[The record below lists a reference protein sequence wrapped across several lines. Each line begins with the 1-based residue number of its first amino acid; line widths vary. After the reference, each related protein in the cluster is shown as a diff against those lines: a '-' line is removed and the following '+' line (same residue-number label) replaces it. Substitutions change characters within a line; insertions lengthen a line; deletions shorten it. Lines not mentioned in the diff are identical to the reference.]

1 MKAIL
6 NRVAVIM
13 LVAGGTVSTVWA
25 EGGSDY
31 LMNFHLRQQ
40 ALASQRAEQ
49 DTGQRFAQILV
60 EQPTA
65 AGPMTE
71 LQSQSIQEPA
81 PTYRS
86 PIYQDRALYGS
97 GK

>member
-1 MKAIL
+1 
-6 NRVAVIM
+6 
-13 LVAGGTVSTVWA
+13 
-25 EGGSDY
+25 
-31 LMNFHLRQQ
+31 
-40 ALASQRAEQ
+40 
-49 DTGQRFAQILV
+49 
-60 EQPTA
+60 
-65 AGPMTE
+65 MTE